1 MRTTQ
6 KSAPKFKVGRVGWL
20 TNFAN
25 CSIPEGN
32 WPAPVV
38 NIGFTKVSHSYSGST
53 GRLTVNAASAP
64 RHGASIFLASGGMQR
79 RTGSLSNELPP
90 ALKHSTSML
99 LVGSNP
105 ASPEPFNPSRLK
117 TPSTRASNTT
127 TLRGVTLFVLHDKL
141 ADCDGDSMSLVTFIP
156 LVVITSKPLN
166 KPRVA
171 PSFPATNFCDTRNSR
186 IVTANDFRWLVASRC
201 GNHAKSHWVSLV
213 SRSFTLSSCGEV
225 ARDSLR
231 VDTRGIHRPAGRR
244 LITTNKRPQSATQG
258 IALEPGGNEGA
269 ER

>member
-127 TLRGVTLFVLHDKL
+127 TLRGVT
-141 ADCDGDSMSLVTFIP
+141 IW
-156 LVVITSKPLN
+156 
-166 KPRVA
+166 
-171 PSFPATNFCDTRNSR
+171 CDTRNSR
-186 IVTANDFRWLVASRC
+186 IVTAIDFRWLVASRC

-244 LITTNKRPQSATQG
+244 SITTNKRPQSATQG
-258 IALEPGGNEGA
+258 IALEPVGNEGA
-269 ER
+269 IECHTLLRDSAK